1 MNATSN
7 DGAREQDA
15 NRDLWPLKLF
25 LLQPLKPLKKS
36 SPKFIDSLTLAG
48 GTIHYSA
55 FRFRSNQKKKEKK
68 GE

>member
-25 LLQPLKPLKKS
+25 LLQPSGSGKEIEPQ
-36 SPKFIDSLTLAG
+36 TYRLADAG
-48 GTIHYSA
+48 WGLLFDHYSA
-55 FRFRSNQKKKEKK
+55 FRFRSNQKKKW
-68 GE
+68 